1 MLDDFASLW
10 ANVSVLSTFKVGKT
24 KLRLK
29 NFQLILGLLDIITPS
44 KVEKNPPLILDIR
57 RKTGNRKN

>member
-29 NFQLILGLLDIITPS
+29 NFQLILGLLDITPS
-44 KVEKNPPLILDIR
+44 KVEKKPSLILDIR